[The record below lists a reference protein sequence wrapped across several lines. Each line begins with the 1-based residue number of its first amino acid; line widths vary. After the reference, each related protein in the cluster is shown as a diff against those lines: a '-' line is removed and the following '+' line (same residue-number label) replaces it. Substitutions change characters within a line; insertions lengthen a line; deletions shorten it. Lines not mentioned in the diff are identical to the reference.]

1 MRVWRLLTSFLFG
14 VGMVLSVLAVPA
26 AARPSLP
33 VTFKVGERLAAAGKA
48 AMERT
53 CLALAL
59 YHEARG
65 EPLVGQ
71 IAVAATILNRVASR
85 AYPDSIC
92 GVVFEGALKPTGCQF
107 TFACDRRSDWPRNLP
122 IYVRMHRL
130 AGQIL
135 AVSRG
140 ETSGIPEARQALIRA
155 TLHRFVLSTHYHRH
169 DVYPAWS
176 RRMGRIARI
185 GNHVFFRSQRVLRR
199 IPDAQRLTL
208 LGLAALSGPAGLES
222 REL

>member
-1 MRVWRLLTSFLFG
+1 MRVWRLLVMLFG
-14 VGMVLSVLAVPA
+14 AGVALPLFVMPA
-26 AARPSLP
+26 AGGPSLP
-33 VTFKVGERLAAAGKA
+33 VMAKAGERMATAGREM
-48 AMERT
+48 MERT

-92 GVVFEGALKPTGCQF
+92 GVVFEGALRPTGCQF

-122 IYVRMHRL
+122 VYARMHRL

-140 ETSGIPEARQALIRA
+140 ETAGIPEARQALIRA

-199 IPDAQRLTL
+199 IPDSQRLTL
-208 LGLAALSGPAGLES
+208 LGLAAVSGPAGVES
-222 REL
+222 RGL

>member
-1 MRVWRLLTSFLFG
+1 MRVWRIISLLFG
-14 VGMVLSVLAVPA
+14 AGIALPLLAGPA
-26 AARPSLP
+26 AGGPSLQ
-33 VTFKVGERLAAAGKA
+33 VTIRAGEQVAATGREAL
-48 AMERT
+48 ERT

-92 GVVFEGALKPTGCQF
+92 GVVFEGALRPTGCQF

-122 IYVRMHRL
+122 VYARMHRL

-135 AVSRG
+135 AVAQGRADHV
-140 ETSGIPEARQALIRA
+140 PEARQVLIRA

-185 GNHVFFRSQRVLRR
+185 GNHIFFRSHRVLRR
-199 IPDAQRLTL
+199 IPDSQRLTL
-208 LGLAALSGPAGLES
+208 LGLSAPDAAGGVQSRGL
-222 REL
+222 